1 MELNTLYEYLYEL
14 GLLLQ
19 TENSLVVFETGFR
32 PWPHVY
38 KGGGRSKKFYSRV
51 DDNLAEDLTRIGNFK
66 SREDKDKYVGILR
79 EVLKCFGCGVIESLE
94 YTMKNYIKQTNGEL
108 CNDKREDW
116 EKQAVQQMVSHNNY
130 AERPFAVVKAF
141 ARMYPSLSLRNLSHL
156 THSLVNGTHCC
167 AETFGRRNKAIP
179 VTRRIAGI
187 ALTAHPKLKA
197 AVNTLCSVRR
207 KSLGAVT
214 RQVRAAQQTDKASQ
228 VQYRKDKAI
237 IKYNALIQQQAT
249 KAAKRDKAEMTAA
262 SNLCLD
268 LKELTV
274 QLKSRCNSKEARV
287 TFLKDQVSLTLTNP
301 SKLTLALTLCQTLYP

>member
-1 MELNTLYEYLYEL
+1 VI
-14 GLLLQ
+14 LQ

-38 KGGGRSKKFYSRV
+38 KGGGRSKHFYSRV
-51 DDNLAEDLTRIGNFK
+51 DENLAEDLTRIGNFND
-66 SREDKDKYVGILR
+66 REDKQTYIGILR

-94 YTMKNYIKQTNGEL
+94 YTMKHYIKQTNGAL
-108 CNDKREDW
+108 CNDNREEW

-141 ARMYPSLSLRNLSHL
+141 ARMYPSLSLQNLSHL

-167 AETFGRRNKAIP
+167 AETFGKRNKDLP
-179 VTRRIAGI
+179 VTRRLAGI
-187 ALTAHPKLKA
+187 ALTAHPKLKD

-214 RQVRAAQQTDKASQ
+214 RLVRAAQHTDKASQ

-237 IKYNALIQQQAT
+237 IKYNALIKQQAT

-287 TFLKDQVSLTLTNP
+287 TFLKDQVTQTQTRLMYRTV
-301 SKLTLALTLCQTLYP
+301 ALTLCQTLYP